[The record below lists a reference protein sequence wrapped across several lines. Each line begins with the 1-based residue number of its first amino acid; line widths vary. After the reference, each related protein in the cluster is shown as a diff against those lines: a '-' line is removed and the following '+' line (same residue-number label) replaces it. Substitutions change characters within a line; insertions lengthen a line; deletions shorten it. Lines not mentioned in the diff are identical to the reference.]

1 MLGGADGYAQLRRQR
16 GDREAYARMRK
27 GVECMHG
34 TREISGDRGRAW
46 ESVGDCER
54 TRGARVLVLG
64 AAPRAR
70 ARGRGGGG
78 VGEMARGRVGESV
91 WGKARG
97 ASSHLPWG
105 ETNGCD
111 RSIH

>member
-1 MLGGADGYAQLRRQR
+1 
-16 GDREAYARMRK
+16 
-27 GVECMHG
+27 MHG
-34 TREISGDRGRAW
+34 TREIAGDRGRAW
-46 ESVGDCER
+46 EIAREREAHVCSCSAQRPVRGLVG
-54 TRGARVLVLG
+54 V
-64 AAPRAR
+64 
-70 ARGRGGGG
+70 GGG

-105 ETNGCD
+105 ETNGRD